1 MSRGQA
7 SISHVVLYCYDFKR
21 MLDFYTQVLGFHLS
35 DVGRARGNDI
45 CFLTLDPEID
55 HHQVALA
62 SGRQGPREAGALNHV
77 AFRVAS
83 LAELRGRHETLN
95 RAGVEGVELI
105 SHGSWLSV
113 YYRDVEGN
121 RLEFFCDTP
130 YYVKQPI
137 VEPLDI
143 DLNASEE
150 EAWRAIEAKYG
161 RDPTF
166 KPMADWKA
174 EAARA
179 KAEAA
184 G

>member
-1 MSRGQA
+1 MDRGKA
-7 SISHVVLYCYDFKR
+7 TISHVVLYCYDFKR
-21 MLDFYTQVLGFHLS
+21 MLDFYTSVLGFHLS

-45 CFLTLDPEID
+45 CFLTLDPETD

-62 SGRQGPREAGALNHV
+62 SGRQGPKEAGALNHV
-77 AFRVAS
+77 AFRVKS
-83 LAELRGRHETLN
+83 LAELRKRHEGLKQ
-95 RAGVEGVELI
+95 AGVDSVELI
-105 SHGSWLSV
+105 THGSWLSV

-121 RLEFFCDTP
+121 RLEFFWDTP
-130 YYVKQPI
+130 YYVRQPI

-161 RDPTF
+161 RDPSF
-166 KPMADWKA
+166 KPMAEWKA
-174 EAARA
+174 EAAKA
-179 KAEAA
+179 KSDAT

>member
-1 MSRGQA
+1 MNRGRVA
-7 SISHVVLYCYDFKR
+7 VSHVVLYCYDFKR
-21 MLDFYTQVLGFHLS
+21 MLEFYTKTLGFHLS
-35 DVGRARGNDI
+35 DIGRARGNDI
-45 CFLTLDPEID
+45 CFLTLDPETD

-83 LAELRGRHETLN
+83 LAELRRRHESLK

-105 SHGSWLSV
+105 THGSWLSV
-113 YYRDVEGN
+113 YYRDLEGN

-130 YYVKQPI
+130 YYVRQPV

-143 DLNASEE
+143 ALEASEA
-150 EAWRAIEAKYG
+150 EAWRAIETKYG
-161 RDPTF
+161 RDPSF
-166 KPMADWKA
+166 KPMAEWKA
-174 EAARA
+174 EAAKA
-179 KAEAA
+179 KADAS